1 MKISQ
6 ICDRVLC
13 AAFRS
18 TPLRFAL
25 SKLFLKNI
33 DNQVGETPIFFP
45 ASAYSLSFRERSILK
60 EIVVSFI
67 IDFNITTLQQWFAT
81 KRQPRFDP

>member
-18 TPLRFAL
+18 TPLRFVL
-25 SKLFLKNI
+25 SKFFLKNI
-33 DNQVGETPIFFP
+33 DNQVGEAPIFFP
-45 ASAYSLSFRERSILK
+45 RKCVQLK
-60 EIVVSFI
+60 FQGALNLE
-67 IDFNITTLQQWFAT
+67 
-81 KRQPRFDP
+81 